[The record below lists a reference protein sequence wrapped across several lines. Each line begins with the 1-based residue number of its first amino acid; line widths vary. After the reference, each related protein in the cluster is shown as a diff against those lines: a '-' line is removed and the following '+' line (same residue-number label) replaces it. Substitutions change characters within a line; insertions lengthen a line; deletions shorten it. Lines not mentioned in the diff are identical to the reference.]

1 MCVES
6 KNFFTSWEKQKMS
19 ENSGLFTIVCTIAL
33 GGAILYLLQRIRRT
47 DKELKLL
54 HLQTRQI
61 VDVGEIKGIVHKVLQ
76 STPTTLPPNFNS
88 IVERITREKID
99 DLHEQTS
106 RTVGGE
112 VEEEKV
118 KTQEYKEHV
127 VQQEER
133 RETLSFDDQH
143 TDGVSVSGSIQRLA
157 KHL

>member
-1 MCVES
+1 MVCKTAALAIKAAMLKPTGNCKWTQ
-6 KNFFTSWEKQKMS
+6 KN
-19 ENSGLFTIVCTIAL
+19 A
-33 GGAILYLLQRIRRT
+33 
-47 DKELKLL
+47 
-54 HLQTRQI
+54 LQTRQI

-118 KTQEYKEHV
+118 KTQEYKEQHV

-157 KHL
+157 KQL